1 LIRRTLISFFF
12 LLALSAT
19 SSYAQHWKIIFK
31 VPSTG
36 SAASFYNPD
45 IGCIGTGNYP
55 AGYFGQI
62 YYTTDAGRSWTRS
75 LIPNMDF
82 VGQVTDL
89 YYVDRWNV
97 WATLVEKNE
106 HGWSGIYKS
115 IDGGKTWKLWYQAVF
130 PVSIREIKSGIF
142 YTDRYLGIRRSIDG
156 GNTFQTVA
164 PSGGALGLD
173 FLDNNI
179 GISSSEGNS
188 ADPTYVTGDGGNNW
202 VPFNLRHEG
211 WTSFADAATKK
222 LFISSERD
230 IAFPSKESQIISTS
244 DFGNT
249 YDVRW
254 SAGGDAITGG
264 IAGARWCRSVIYV
277 QGEDSTL
284 KNPGVIG
291 MLRST
296 NGGSSW
302 VRVAGPSNFNDKR
315 FAVTGKGAVV
325 YAFDKS
331 GNVWKTTDGGDGLL
345 TASPLVFTFLTPLTP
360 SFHLAAKLC
369 DSADYTLQ
377 LKYTDCDSLIV
388 SSVRFIDD
396 TIGEFIQPRTAR
408 PFGKS
413 STALDTLIIR
423 FKPQVVHPPL
433 AERVR
438 ITFRQPDGTTQ
449 DTIIGLQV
457 EGLAAP
463 DLPVIAEAGVSGLI
477 DFGTRSVCGGD
488 TVEAAT
494 ITNTGCSPLVITS
507 LSTDGSPFFLLSSF
521 NPFTLDPGVS
531 RKVLLQFK
539 PKIIGPATGKLTLST
554 ATKNLVIS
562 LTGIGKAGERG
573 YQLSQPVITST
584 ICDSAEA
591 DILFTN
597 ISCTPIRLDSLGV
610 DAPFRLDPILLPANI
625 RSDSSIV
632 LHVHFVPHTAG
643 AVTNFITIHSIND
656 NNVTL
661 PFDTTL
667 AITAVGT
674 PGLPGISLSASSLD
688 FGAINTC
695 SFRDLEITI
704 TNTGCDVLTI
714 SDEAIQPAL
723 AEYTITQSVKGSN
736 ILRGSVGK
744 IILHFKPSSSGSFN
758 STLHL
763 KTNAGDRDI
772 PLTAS
777 GSNDPGTISLS
788 ATPIGF
794 VLTCRD
800 SGFTLSISNT
810 TCDSLTLDS
819 IVFTG
824 TGSTDYLIKSFS
836 FIPVDIGSNVSINGT
851 FIPQSGG
858 ARNATA
864 HMYLHLPNKSVKEI
878 TIPLDGAGI
887 QPVVIHLALPNTNFS
902 GAKLKKITMPV
913 QLLDPS
919 VVDVSSLTFS
929 LALNTNLLEPQ
940 SFNLDGVISGPQPV
954 LVRTNTSA
962 TVTVTLS
969 SPQKLTPGLLG
980 TFDFFAYV
988 TDTLNTGITLT
999 GFTAFGPG
1007 NSTDCLPTDI
1017 VIAPQSE
1024 TNFSLSTDCGD
1035 SSISK
1040 FMKYGIAGLHIE
1052 SIVPNPASGKI
1063 SVTINVPS
1071 DYENDGIL
1079 EIFDALGNKIQ
1090 SEALILSPHQLKAVR
1105 TIDLTGT
1112 SGLRVLQIRTPKGIT
1127 SENFYLLK

>member
-1 LIRRTLISFFF
+1 LIRRTFISFFF

-164 PSGGALGLD
+164 TSGGALGLD

-302 VRVAGPSNFNDKR
+302 VRVGGPSNFNDKR

-345 TASPLVFTFLTPLTP
+345 TASPLIFTFLTPLTP

-463 DLPVIAEAGVSGLI
+463 DLPVIAEAGVSGSI

-488 TVEAAT
+488 TVETAT
-494 ITNTGCSPLVITS
+494 ITNTGCSPLKITS

-521 NPFTLDPGVS
+521 NPFTLDPGIS

-554 ATKNLVIS
+554 ANKNLVIS

-610 DAPFRLDPILLPANI
+610 GAPFRLDPVFLPANI

-632 LHVHFVPHTAG
+632 LHVHFVPHSAG

-667 AITAVGT
+667 AITGLGT
-674 PGLPGISLSASSLD
+674 AGLPAIALSDTELD
-688 FGAINTC
+688 FGIINIC
-695 SFRDLEITI
+695 SYKDLEVTI
-704 TNTGCDVLTI
+704 TNTGCDTLKIT
-714 SDEAIQPAL
+714 DEILKGNPDFSIL
-723 AEYTITQSVKGSN
+723 QSVKGTN
-736 ILRGSVGK
+736 ILRGQSVK
-744 IILHFKPSSSGSFN
+744 TIFHFKPISSGPAIRIVQLETNTGDVFI
-758 STLHL
+758 TL
-763 KTNAGDRDI
+763 TG
-772 PLTAS
+772 S
-777 GSNDPGTISLS
+777 GSNDPGKLSFEATSLG
-788 ATPIGF
+788 P

-800 SGFTLSISNT
+800 SGFTLTISNT

-819 IVFTG
+819 IVFIG
-824 TGSTDYLIKSFS
+824 ASTDYAINSFTFFPLQS
-836 FIPVDIGSNVSINGT
+836 GTTLNIPGKFT
-851 FIPQSGG
+851 PQSGG
-858 ARNATA
+858 SRNVTV
-864 HMYLHLPNKSVKEI
+864 HFFLHLPDQTSIER
-878 TIPLDGAGI
+878 TLPLDGAGI

-940 SFNLDGVISGPQPV
+940 SFNLDGVISGPQPI

-1105 TIDLTGT
+1105 TIDLTGA